1 MSAIG
6 RTLLPALL
14 IAGVSVAAAAQQPKQ
29 CELDEGSP
37 NQVARA
43 ILDIQLAQTAT
54 KPQDATPKLR
64 DAVKLLSEADPK
76 RNPTGK
82 SFVLGKTLVLWMT
95 QPTVVNGVAS
105 RGSLGFTTD
114 TAAKYDVI
122 AGIDSAFTV
131 VETANPECAT
141 QTAAYRQQK
150 GWVDMV
156 NRMLEFSNSGNT
168 DSAVVLAKRSLQL
181 SKTAPYA
188 YIVLAQAAQK
198 GNQPKDA
205 FSNFK
210 QAIAL
215 AKDTSMAD
223 NRRQWLMTMGNYAA
237 ELAED
242 AQGADKQA
250 YVAEA
255 KAAFEQLAKD
265 PGTKFA
271 DVARTGQARVAQL
284 AGDTTA
290 IKASYADQLANPGA
304 FSYNSLMM
312 AAVTAAKTNQSKDAI
327 KLFEAARKVNPYH
340 RDVLY
345 NLARLYLLDSAY
357 TQAIPVSRE
366 LIGVDPSNPDNYQLL
381 AIGYAAVQKNYGT
394 KQKEL
399 EAKAKTLGQRA
410 NTAKSQAAKSA
421 AIDSAARLDKQ
432 IKAYADTSKIFVD
445 SALKYQ
451 TAMTS
456 LPGKVVFNEFSPTD
470 AKTTIGG
477 SVQNL
482 GDAAKTFT
490 LKIDFV
496 DKSGNTV
503 TSQTVQV
510 GPIDPKSSKPFK
522 AEATGAGI
530 VAFKYAPLT

>member
-1 MSAIG
+1 MPVMG
-6 RTLLPALL
+6 KTLLPALL
-14 IAGVSVAAAAQQPKQ
+14 IAGASVVAGAQQPKQ

-43 ILDIQLAQTAT
+43 VLDIRLAQTAT
-54 KPQDATPKLR
+54 KPQDAAPKLR

-76 RNPTGK
+76 RNPIGK
-82 SFVLGKTLVLWMT
+82 SFVFGKTLVLWAT
-95 QPTVVNGVAS
+95 QPSVVDGQAS
-105 RGSLGFTTD
+105 RGTLGFTTD
-114 TAAKYDVI
+114 TASKYDVF
-122 AGIDSAFTV
+122 AGIDSAFTA

-150 GWVDMV
+150 GWVDLI
-156 NRMLEFSNSGNT
+156 NRALEFSNSGNS
-168 DSAVVLAKRSLQL
+168 DSAIVLAKRSLLL
-181 SKTAPYA
+181 SRSAPYA
-188 YIVLAQAAQK
+188 YVVLAQAAQK
-198 GNQPKDA
+198 ANQPKEA
-205 FSNFK
+205 FTNFK

-215 AKDTSMAD
+215 AKDTAMAD
-223 NRRQWLMTMGNYAA
+223 NRRSWLLTMGNYAS

-250 YVAEA
+250 YLSEA
-255 KAAFEQLAKD
+255 KAAFEELAKD

-271 DVARTGQARVAQL
+271 DAARNGQARVASL
-284 AGDTTA
+284 SGDTTA
-290 IKASYADQLANPGA
+290 IKASYADQLANPAA

-345 NLARLYLLDSAY
+345 NLSRLYLLDSAY

-366 LIGVDPSNPDNYQLL
+366 LISVDPSNPDNYQLL
-381 AIGYAAVQKNYGT
+381 AIGYAAIQKNYGA

-399 EAKAKTLGQRA
+399 EARAKALGQRA
-410 NTAKSQAAKSA
+410 NTAKSTATRNA
-421 AIDSAARLDKQ
+421 AIDSAARLDRQ
-432 IKAYADTSKIFVD
+432 IKAYGDTSKTLVD

-451 TAMTS
+451 TMMTS
-456 LPGKVVFNEFSPTD
+456 LPAKVTFSEFTPTD

-477 SVQNL
+477 TIQNL
-482 GDAAKTFT
+482 GDAAKSYT
-490 LKIDFV
+490 LKIDFL
-496 DKSGNTV
+496 DKSGATV
-503 TSQTVQV
+503 TSQPVQV
-510 GPIDPKSSKPFK
+510 GPVDPKGAKSFK
-522 AEATGAGI
+522 AEAAGAGI

>member
-1 MSAIG
+1 MPAMG

-14 IAGVSVAAAAQQPKQ
+14 IAGASVAASAQQPKQ

-43 ILDIQLAQTAT
+43 VLDIQLAGNAT
-54 KPQDATPKLR
+54 KPTDAAPKLR

-76 RNPTGK
+76 RNPVGK
-82 SFVLGKTLVLWMT
+82 NFVLGKTLVLWMT
-95 QPTVVNGVAS
+95 QPNVVNGMAT
-105 RGSLGFTTD
+105 RGTLGFTTD

-131 VETANPECAT
+131 VETSNPECAT

-150 GWVDMV
+150 GWVDLI
-156 NRMLEFSNSGNT
+156 NRALEFANAGN
-168 DSAVVLAKRSLQL
+168 DSAVILANRSLQL

-188 YIVLAQAAQK
+188 YVVLAQAAQK
-198 GNQPKDA
+198 ANKPKDA
-205 FSNFK
+205 FANYK
-210 QAIAL
+210 LAIAA
-215 AKDTSMAD
+215 AKDTSLAD
-223 NRRQWLMTMGNYAA
+223 NRRQWLMQMGNYAS

-242 AQGADKQA
+242 AQGADKQT

-255 KAAFEQLAKD
+255 KAAFDQLAKD

-271 DVARTGQARVAQL
+271 DVARSGQAKVASL

-290 IKASYADQLANPGA
+290 IKASYADQLANPSA

-366 LIGVDPSNPDNYQLL
+366 LISVDPSNPDNYQLL
-381 AIGYAAVQKNYGT
+381 AIGYAAIQKNYGT

-399 EAKAKTLGQRA
+399 EAKAKALGQRA
-410 NTAKSQAAKSA
+410 NTAKTTAARNA

-432 IKAYADTSKIFVD
+432 LKAYADTSKTYVD

-456 LPGKVVFNEFSPTD
+456 LPAKVVFTEFSPTD

-477 SVQNL
+477 SVQNQ
-482 GDAAKTFT
+482 GDAAKSFT
-490 LKIDFV
+490 LKIDFL
-496 DKSGNTV
+496 DKTGNTV

-510 GPIDPKSSKPFK
+510 GPVDPKGAKTFK

-530 VAFKYAPLT
+530 VAFKYAPIT

>member
-1 MSAIG
+1 MPAMG

-14 IAGVSVAAAAQQPKQ
+14 IAGASVAASAQQPKQ
-29 CELDEGSP
+29 CELDEGTP

-43 ILDIQLAQTAT
+43 VLDIQLAQNAT
-54 KPQDATPKLR
+54 KPADAAPKLR

-76 RNPTGK
+76 RNPVGK
-82 SFVLGKTLVLWMT
+82 SFVLGKTLGLWMT
-95 QPTVVNGVAS
+95 QPTVVDGRAS

-150 GWVDMV
+150 GWVDLI
-156 NRMLEFSNSGNT
+156 NRALEFSNAGNS
-168 DSAVVLAKRSLQL
+168 DSAVILANRSLQL
-181 SKTAPYA
+181 SKSAPYA
-188 YIVLAQAAQK
+188 YVVLAQAAQK
-198 GNQPKDA
+198 ANKPKDA
-205 FSNFK
+205 FVNFK
-210 QAIAL
+210 QAVAL
-215 AKDTSMAD
+215 AKDTAMAD
-223 NRRQWLMTMGNYAA
+223 NRRSWLLTMGNYAS
-237 ELAED
+237 ELAEE
-242 AQGADKQA
+242 AQGADKQT

-255 KAAFEQLAKD
+255 RSAFDQLAKD

-271 DVARTGQARVAQL
+271 DVARSGQTRVASL
-284 AGDTTA
+284 SGDTTA

-312 AAVTAAKTNQSKDAI
+312 AAVTAAKTNQAKDAI

-357 TQAIPVSRE
+357 TQAIPVARE
-366 LIGVDPSNPDNYQLL
+366 LIAVDPSNPDNYQLL
-381 AIGYAAVQKNYGT
+381 AIGYAAIQKNYGT

-399 EAKAKTLGQRA
+399 EARAKALGQRA
-410 NTAKSQAAKSA
+410 NTAKTTAARNA

-432 IKAYADTSKIFVD
+432 IKAYTDTSKVFVD

-477 SVQNL
+477 SIQNM

-490 LKIDFV
+490 LKIDFL
-496 DKSGNTV
+496 DKTGNTV

-510 GPIDPKSSKPFK
+510 GPVDPKGSKPFK
-522 AEATGAGI
+522 TEATGAGI
-530 VAFKYAPLT
+530 VAFKYAPIT

>member
-1 MSAIG
+1 MPAMG

-14 IAGVSVAAAAQQPKQ
+14 MAGASVAVGAQQPKQ

-43 ILDIQLAQTAT
+43 VLSIQLAQQAT
-54 KPQDATPKLR
+54 KPGDAAPKLR
-64 DAVKLLSEADPK
+64 DAVKYLSEADPK
-76 RNPTGK
+76 RNAVGK
-82 SFVLGKTLVLWMT
+82 NFVLGKTLSFWLA
-95 QPTVVNGVAS
+95 QPVVVNGVAS
-105 RGSLGFTTD
+105 RGTLGFTTD
-114 TAAKYDVI
+114 TASKYDVI

-131 VETANPECAT
+131 VETANPECVA
-141 QTAAYRQQK
+141 QTTAYRQQT
-150 GWVDMV
+150 GWVNMI
-156 NRMLEFSNSGNT
+156 NAALNSSNS
-168 DSAVVLAKRSLQL
+168 DSAVMLAKRSLQL

-198 GNQPKDA
+198 ANQPKEA
-205 FSNFK
+205 FVNFK
-210 QAIAL
+210 QAVSL
-215 AKDTSMAD
+215 AKDTSLAD
-223 NRRQWLMTMGNYAA
+223 NRRSWLLTMGTYAS
-237 ELAED
+237 ELAEE

-255 KAAFEQLAKD
+255 KTAFDQLAKD

-271 DVARTGQARVAQL
+271 DAARSGQAKVAAL
-284 AGDTTA
+284 SGDTTA

-366 LIGVDPSNPDNYQLL
+366 LISVDPSNPDNFQLL
-381 AIGYAAVQKNYGT
+381 AIGYAAIQKNYGT

-399 EAKAKTLGQRA
+399 DAKAKALGQRA
-410 NTAKSQAAKSA
+410 NTAKTTAARNA

-432 IKAYADTSKIFVD
+432 IKAYADTSKTYVD

-456 LPGKVVFNEFSPTD
+456 LPAKVVFTEFSPTD

-477 SVQNL
+477 SLQNL
-482 GDAAKTFT
+482 GDAAKSFS
-490 LKIDFV
+490 LKIDFL

-503 TSQTVQV
+503 TSQTLPV
-510 GPIDPKSSKPFK
+510 GPVDPKSAKAFK
-522 AEATGAGI
+522 TEVTGAGI
-530 VAFKYAPLT
+530 VAFKYAPIT

>member
-1 MSAIG
+1 MPAIG

-14 IAGVSVAAAAQQPKQ
+14 MAGASVAASAQQPKQ
-29 CELDEGSP
+29 CELDEGTP

-43 ILDIQLAQTAT
+43 VLDIQLAQQAA
-54 KPQDATPKLR
+54 KPQDAAPKLR

-76 RNPTGK
+76 RNPVGK
-82 SFVLGKTLVLWMT
+82 NFVLGKTLGLWMT
-95 QPTVVNGVAS
+95 QPTVVDGRAS

-114 TAAKYDVI
+114 TGAKYDVI
-122 AGIDSAFTV
+122 AGIDSAFTI
-131 VETANPECAT
+131 VETSNPECAT

-150 GWVDMV
+150 GWVDLV
-156 NRMLEFSNSGNT
+156 NRMLELSNAGST
-168 DSAVVLAKRSLQL
+168 DSAVLLANRSLQL

-198 GNQPKDA
+198 ANKPKEA
-205 FSNFK
+205 FTNFK

-215 AKDTSMAD
+215 AKDTAMAD
-223 NRRQWLMTMGNYAA
+223 NRRSWLMTMGNYAS
-237 ELAED
+237 ELAEE

-255 KAAFEQLAKD
+255 KNAFDQLAKD

-271 DVARTGQARVAQL
+271 DVARSGQAKVASL
-284 AGDTTA
+284 SGDTTA

-312 AAVTAAKTNQSKDAI
+312 AAVTAAKTNQAKDAI

-357 TQAIPVSRE
+357 SQAIPVSRE
-366 LIGVDPSNPDNYQLL
+366 LISVDPSNPDNYQLL
-381 AIGYAAVQKNYGT
+381 AIGYAAIQKGYGT

-399 EAKAKTLGQRA
+399 DAKAKALGQRA
-410 NTAKSQAAKSA
+410 NTAKSQAAKNA

-432 IKAYADTSKIFVD
+432 IKAYADTSKVYVD

-451 TAMTS
+451 TAMTT
-456 LPGKVVFNEFSPTD
+456 LPAKVVFNEFSPTD

-482 GDAAKTFT
+482 GDAAKAFT
-490 LKIDFV
+490 LKIDFL

-510 GPIDPKSSKPFK
+510 GPVDPKGSKTFK
-522 AEATGAGI
+522 TEATGAGI
-530 VAFKYAPLT
+530 VAFKYAPIT

>member
-1 MSAIG
+1 MPAIG

-14 IAGVSVAAAAQQPKQ
+14 IASASVAAGAQQPKQ

-43 ILDIQLAQTAT
+43 VLDIQLAGTAT
-54 KPQDATPKLR
+54 KPQDAAPKLR
-64 DAVKLLSEADPK
+64 DAVRLLNEADPK
-76 RNPTGK
+76 RNSVGK
-82 SFVLGKTLVLWMT
+82 NFVLGKTLVLWMT
-95 QPTVVNGVAS
+95 QPNVVDGRAT

-114 TAAKYDVI
+114 TASKYDVI

-131 VETANPECAT
+131 VETANPECLA

-150 GWVDMV
+150 GWVDLI
-156 NRMLEFSNSGNT
+156 NRSLEFSNAGKT
-168 DSAVVLAKRSLQL
+168 DSAVVLAQRSLQL

-188 YIVLAQAAQK
+188 YVVLAGAAQK
-198 GNQPKDA
+198 ANQPKDA
-205 FSNFK
+205 FANYK

-223 NRRQWLMTMGNYAA
+223 NRRQWLMTMGNYAS
-237 ELAED
+237 ELAEE

-250 YVAEA
+250 YLAEA
-255 KAAFEQLAKD
+255 KSAFEQLAKD

-271 DVARTGQARVAQL
+271 DVARTGQARVASL
-284 AGDTTA
+284 SGDTTA

-357 TQAIPVSRE
+357 TQAITVSRE
-366 LIGVDPSNPDNYQLL
+366 LIAVDPSNSDNYQLL
-381 AIGYAAVQKNYGT
+381 AIGYAAVQKGYGT
-394 KQKEL
+394 KQKDL
-399 EAKAKTLGQRA
+399 EAKARALGQRA
-410 NTAKSQAAKSA
+410 NTAKTAAARNA

-432 IKAYADTSKIFVD
+432 IKAYTDTSKTLVD

-456 LPGKVVFNEFSPTD
+456 LPAKVVFNEFSPTD

-477 SVQNL
+477 SVQNQ

-490 LKIDFV
+490 LKIDFL

-503 TSQTVQV
+503 TTQTVQV
-510 GPIDPKSSKPFK
+510 GPVDPKGAKAFK

-530 VAFKYAPLT
+530 VAFKYAPIT

>member
-1 MSAIG
+1 MSARG
-6 RTLLPALL
+6 RALLPAIL
-14 IAGVSVAAAAQQPKQ
+14 IAGASVTAGAQQPKQ

-54 KPQDATPKLR
+54 KPQDAAPKLR
-64 DAVKLLSEADPK
+64 DAMKLLSEADPK
-76 RNPTGK
+76 RNPVGK

-95 QPTVVNGVAS
+95 QPNVVNGMAS

-114 TAAKYDVI
+114 TANKYDVI
-122 AGIDSAFTV
+122 AGIDSAFSV
-131 VETANPECAT
+131 VETANPECVT
-141 QTAAYRQQK
+141 QTGAYRQQK
-150 GWVDMV
+150 GWVDLI
-156 NRMLEFSNSGNT
+156 NRSLEFSNSGNM

-188 YIVLAQAAQK
+188 YVVLAQGAQK
-198 GNQPKDA
+198 NNQPKDA
-205 FSNFK
+205 IANFK

-215 AKDTSMAD
+215 AKDTAMAD
-223 NRRQWLMTMGNYAA
+223 NRRSWLMTMGNYAS

-255 KAAFEQLAKD
+255 KSAFDQLAKD

-271 DVARTGQARVAQL
+271 DVARTGQARVASL
-284 AGDTTA
+284 SGDTTA

-366 LIGVDPSNPDNYQLL
+366 LISVDPSNPDNYQLL
-381 AIGYAAVQKNYGT
+381 AIGYAAIQKSYGT

-399 EAKAKTLGQRA
+399 EAKAKALGQRA
-410 NTAKSQAAKSA
+410 NTAKSQAAKNA

-432 IKAYADTSKIFVD
+432 IKAYTDTSKTYVD

-456 LPGKVVFNEFSPTD
+456 LPGKVVFTEFSPSD

-477 SVQNL
+477 SIQNM

-496 DKSGNTV
+496 DKGGNVV

-510 GPIDPKSSKPFK
+510 GPVDPKSAKPFK

-530 VAFKYAPLT
+530 VAFKYAPIT